1 MNPAVGYTFEDQLED
16 QFEDQ
21 FVRHQIAEAV
31 INEIGKQT
39 GLFTYKSPFDYTPSR
54 FTSSR

>member
-1 MNPAVGYTFEDQLED
+1 LRKLNPAVGYTFEDQL
-16 QFEDQ
+16 EDQ

-39 GLFTYKSPFDYTPSR
+39 GLFTYNGPFDYTPSR